1 MSRPENQFTE
11 LQKLLGCK
19 RYEQPPPGYF
29 LSFSDKV
36 LARLEAEEAR
46 TAASWWSC
54 LINRFDAKPV
64 LVCAYSMA
72 VSGLLF
78 MGFRL
83 SQVFES
89 ELAGAPALGG
99 PWLAA
104 TPTSPILSSQAFAH
118 AGFLGTTE
126 SSSLSLARWS
136 YREEPNQLFFPAA
149 KLPFQSGGFL
159 PHNR

>member
-1 MSRPENQFTE
+1 MSRHDQQFAE

-36 LARLEAEEAR
+36 LARIEAEDA
-46 TAASWWSC
+46 AASSTWWSRLTTC
-54 LINRFDAKPV
+54 FDVKPV
-64 LVCAYSMA
+64 LVCAYGLA

-89 ELAGAPALGG
+89 ELAALPAVGG

-104 TPTSPILSSQAFAH
+104 TPTSPILSSQFAH
-118 AGFLGTTE
+118 VALGSSTE
-126 SSSLSLARWS
+126 SSALTVARWS
-136 YREEPNQLFFPAA
+136 MRDEPNQVVLPTTR
-149 KLPFQSGGFL
+149 LPFQAAGFV
-159 PHNR
+159 PYSR